1 MGTTNR
7 STIKQRGSSALT
19 SSGANAGEESEQ
31 NVYADVYRLLIVGMV
46 ASNILFLIGL
56 VLALLHPR
64 FFALT
69 EEWIKQQYHWEIV
82 RHGLVAGDP
91 NTYMMVATVVL
102 ILTPVT
108 RVMIS
113 IYAFFVDRD
122 FKYVAVTSF
131 VLLIMVATV
140 VFGFL
145 GLK

>member
-1 MGTTNR
+1 
-7 STIKQRGSSALT
+7 
-19 SSGANAGEESEQ
+19 
-31 NVYADVYRLLIVGMV
+31 MV
-46 ASNILFLIGL
+46 ASNILFLIGV

-64 FFALT
+64 FFPLAA
-69 EEWIKQQYHWEIV
+69 EWIKQQYHWETV
-82 RHGLVAGDP
+82 RHGLVTGDP